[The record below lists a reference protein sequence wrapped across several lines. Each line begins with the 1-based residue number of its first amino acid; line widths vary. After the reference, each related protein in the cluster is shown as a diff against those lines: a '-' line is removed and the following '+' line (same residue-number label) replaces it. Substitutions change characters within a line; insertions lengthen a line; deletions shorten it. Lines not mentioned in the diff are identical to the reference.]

1 MIMKEEEIRKRDVFN
16 RYLELVADDVKDFF
30 NKEKF
35 LETACPA
42 CGSAELDFEFEKIG
56 FKYVSCKECRTLFV
70 NPRPSLE
77 VMKKFYS
84 ESASTS
90 FWVNEFFKPV
100 AEARREKIFRPRAEY
115 LAGLLE
121 NNKNMM
127 VAEIGAGFGIF
138 LEEMR
143 KISPGNRYIA
153 IEPSR
158 EMSDICLRKGLET
171 KMAMFEE
178 IGDMDGRVDLLISFE
193 LLEHLVRP
201 EEFFKKACAFLK
213 PGGKLV
219 FTTLNGMGFDIL
231 LLWES
236 SKSVAPPH
244 HLNFFNPYSIKLLIE
259 RFGFE
264 PQDIST
270 PGKLDWDIV
279 EGMIKNEGVKLGRFW
294 QKIANDTNQECKAG
308 LQQWITKNNLSS
320 HMRVLAR
327 RDNADIV
334 K

>member
-1 MIMKEEEIRKRDVFN
+1 MKEEDIRKRSVFN
-16 RYLELVADDVKDFF
+16 RYLELVADDVKVFF
-30 NKEKF
+30 DKGNF
-35 LETACPA
+35 LETNCPA
-42 CGSAELDFEFEKIG
+42 CASADIGFEFEKTN
-56 FKYVSCKECRTLFV
+56 FSYVSCRKCGTLFV

-77 VMKKFYS
+77 VMKRFYS

-115 LAGLLE
+115 LSAFLRE
-121 NNKNMM
+121 DKISA

-138 LEEMR
+138 LEELR
-143 KISPGNRYIA
+143 KISPNKHYIA
-153 IEPSR
+153 IEPSK
-158 EMSDICLRKGLET
+158 EMADICSRKGLET
-171 KMAMFEE
+171 RMAMFEE
-178 IGDMDGRVDLLISFE
+178 ISDMDGKLDLLVSFE

-201 EEFFKKACAFLK
+201 EDFFNKAYSLLR

-236 SKSVAPPH
+236 SKSVTPPH
-244 HLNFFNPYSIKLLIE
+244 HLNFFNPYSVKLLIE

-264 PQDIST
+264 AQDIST

-279 EGMIKNEGVKLGRFW
+279 EGMIKNEGAKLGRFW
-294 QKIANDTNQECKAG
+294 QKIADQAGQECKKG
-308 LQQWITKNNLSS
+308 LQQWIIKNSLSS
-320 HMRVLAR
+320 HMRVLAKR
-327 RDNADIV
+327 KV
-334 K
+334 S